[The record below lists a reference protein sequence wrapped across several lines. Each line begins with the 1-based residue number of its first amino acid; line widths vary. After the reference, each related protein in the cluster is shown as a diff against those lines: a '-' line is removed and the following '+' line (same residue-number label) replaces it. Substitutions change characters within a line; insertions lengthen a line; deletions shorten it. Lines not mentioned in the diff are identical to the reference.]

1 MADENKNTNGTII
14 KTEFADYSQYTPGN
28 IDPEKDLPNLESG
41 ESLSKSLGKTKRWI
55 EIFQEGGGGGGGE
68 ATIMTPGE
76 GINIRGMGTYSSP
89 KIITNTGVF
98 SVETPTAADE
108 TTVGDK
114 DGFIKIIKKVVSL
127 QGVVSDEATFVK
139 PKGLNTAALR
149 DVITIIPYQT
159 PSQAEGD
166 KLVTLLAVYNALLN
180 KVNTSASINNKQL
193 TADVVLDGA
202 DITLAGYTKAIAE
215 AGILETDTI
224 NTAFGKVQKALD
236 LRLKY
241 ANIDTAMPVNPTDT
255 KVPSTKLFRTELD
268 KKLTG
273 IRDSE
278 SLTDDN
284 SHFPTSSLVK
294 RLLDNLPQE
303 SDQNVQQV
311 NTVQNNN
318 LRVLLSNVAN
328 DSEEIAGVKK
338 SANLRFNPFT
348 GVLMAQK
355 FSGDGSTLI
364 NIINAINVIN
374 GTKQTELT
382 PLPGTSQIGL
392 VAGDNVTLVADQV
405 HGTIRINAAGG
416 GGGGGGGEDGR
427 GIVSIEKT
435 STSGLVDTYTILY
448 TDGTESTYEVTNGA
462 PGPQGPAGTDGAQG
476 PTGET
481 GPQGPKGDDGADG
494 RGIVSIT
501 KTGTLGLVDTYTI
514 TYTDGT
520 TSTYTI
526 TNGKDGS
533 GGGGGGGEDGRGIVS
548 ITKTDTEG
556 LVDTYTIL
564 YTDGTT
570 STFSVTNGAPGA
582 TGQQGPKG
590 EDGDEG
596 PQGPKGDT
604 GNGIKSITKTGT
616 SGLVDTYT
624 ITFTDNTT
632 TTFTITNGQDGQ
644 DGQDGEQGPEG
655 PQGPAGADGNDG
667 QDGADGR
674 GIVSITKTG
683 TLGLVDTYT
692 ILYTDETTSTFSVTN
707 GKDGEGGGGG
717 SGGDGRG
724 IVSITKTGTEGLVDT
739 YSILYT
745 DQTVSTFTVTNGANG
760 TNGTDGQDGQ
770 DGEDGVGITS
780 ITKTGTAG
788 LVDTYTITFSNG
800 TSSTFTV
807 TNGADGQD
815 GAAGT
820 NGTDGK
826 DGRGISKI
834 EKSGT
839 VGLVDTYTIT
849 YTDSTT
855 QTFNITNGADG
866 QQGPAGQDG
875 NDGANG
881 NDGKGIVSIQK
892 TSSSGLVDTYTIT
905 YTTGDPSTFEVTN
918 GADGA
923 NGNDGNDGDDG
934 NGISSITKTS
944 TAGLIDTYT
953 ITFTDGT
960 STTFTVTNGQN
971 GTNGTDGANGIGIT
985 NISKTSTSG
994 LEDTYTITY
1003 SDGNTDTFVV
1013 TNGADGQDGQTGQTG
1028 ATGNGISGIAKTATA
1043 GLVDT
1048 YTVTY
1053 TNGNTDTFTVTNG
1066 ADGQNGTNGTNGTD
1080 GDDGR
1085 GITSIEKTSTS
1096 DLVDT
1101 YTITYTDNTT
1111 STFTVTNG
1119 TGVLYSV
1126 FNGSGTGHS
1135 SGLVPD
1141 PGATAGATK
1150 YLREDGTWAVPTSG
1164 GGSDPVN
1171 RYYANKSYVTRQG
1184 NDWFQTVSINPGDS
1198 YVFDCGTYTW
1208 VQAQTYNSAGSQVSS
1223 YGHGPTDR
1231 SVSFTAGSTE
1241 VSARLGFYPG
1251 FNPGTFDEDFANI
1264 NWAQVTFTKT
1274 GETLNDAMTEALC
1287 KVDNVTT
1294 PVIPQLPA
1302 TTNITDILANAT
1314 SASPVTITLMGD
1326 SITYGY
1332 SADTGKSWAALLKA
1346 YIESVYSNVTVNN
1359 TGVSGWKSSDA
1370 VTNITTALPTGT
1382 TIAIA
1387 MFGTNNRQTQ
1397 EHMDALY
1404 NDYTTFYERAQSIG
1418 AKFIPMCCTAETL
1431 VNESISAKYVTD
1443 MSNVHRILSKW
1454 SKDHNLEMI
1463 DLYEGI
1469 LKYCNYDS
1477 DIFDTFFNQTETTTV
1492 SGVSY
1497 PFHIHPTNDGHYVM
1511 YRLIAEA
1518 LGINAPVEQYTAITG
1533 TGGGG
1538 APKYLHRIFLYRKG
1552 YYYLSFDLYT
1562 SSSDSFQG
1570 DTQTVHDALAAEFTA
1585 QNFTNFSWRSIPQ
1598 VTGWYRETSDG
1609 TAIPICAIY
1618 YANGH
1623 FVGVREGVSLTTFVD
1638 STINLS
1644 NMEVWDAAPKGTIF
1658 DNNIQAIG
1666 GGSGGSS
1673 IEVSS
1678 EAFPCATGYANY
1690 STNSIVFKQGRVV
1703 TFAIILTVNTTTS
1716 GHALLGTISSEY
1728 RPPSTNVLPGAVTY
1742 EDATRTSMACTVNV
1756 NSDGT
1761 VRYYGDTLDTG
1772 RHISING
1779 SYLLPS

>member
-1 MADENKNTNGTII
+1 MADENKNTNGTVI
-14 KTEFADYSQYTPGN
+14 KTEFTDYSQYTPGN
-28 IDPEKDLPNLESG
+28 IDPTKDLPNLESG

-68 ATIMTPGE
+68 ATIMTAGE

-98 SVETPTAADE
+98 SVETPTDADE

-114 DGFIKIIKKVVSL
+114 DGFVKIIKKVVSL
-127 QGVVSDEATFVK
+127 QGVVSDEVTFAK

-149 DVITIIPYQT
+149 DVTTIIPYQK
-159 PSQAEGD
+159 PSQEDGD
-166 KLVTLLAVYNALLN
+166 KLVTLLSVYNALLS

-202 DITLAGYTKAIAE
+202 DISLAGYTKAIAE

-241 ANIDTAMPVNPTDT
+241 ANIDTTMPVNPTDT

-273 IRDSE
+273 IKDSE

-284 SHFPTSSLVK
+284 NHYPTSGLVK
-294 RLLDNLPQE
+294 QLLDNLPQE

-374 GTKQTELT
+374 GSRQTELT

-462 PGPQGPAGTDGAQG
+462 PGPTGPQGPKGADGDEGPQG
-476 PTGET
+476 PT
-481 GPQGPKGDDGADG
+481 GPQGPKGDDGENG

-501 KTGTLGLVDTYTI
+501 KTGTVGLVDTYTI

-520 TSTYTI
+520 TSTYTV

-533 GGGGGGGEDGRGIVS
+533 GGGGGGGEDGRGIES
-548 ITKTDTEG
+548 ITKTGTEG

-570 STFSVTNGAPGA
+570 STFSITNGAPGT
-582 TGQQGPKG
+582 TGP
-590 EDGDEG
+590 E
-596 PQGPKGDT
+596 GPKGDT
-604 GNGIKSITKTGT
+604 GNGIKSVTKTST

-632 TTFTITNGQDGQ
+632 TEFTVTNGANGTDGQQGPKGEDGQ
-644 DGQDGEQGPEG
+644 DGAEG
-655 PQGPAGADGNDG
+655 PQGPAGQDGQNG
-667 QDGADGR
+667 QDGQDGR

-717 SGGDGRG
+717 GGGDGRG

-760 TNGTDGQDGQ
+760 TNGQDGQDGQ
-770 DGEDGVGITS
+770 DGEDGVGITG

-788 LVDTYTITFSNG
+788 LVDTYTISFSNG

-807 TNGADGQD
+807 TNGANGQDGQD
-815 GAAGT
+815 GAEGPQGPAGAD
-820 NGTDGK
+820 GKDGK
-826 DGRGISKI
+826 DGRGIVKI
-834 EKSGT
+834 ESVGT
-839 VGLVDTYTIT
+839 VGLIDNYTIT
-849 YTDSTT
+849 YTDGTTSTFT
-855 QTFNITNGADG
+855 VTNGKDGTDGATG
-866 QQGPAGQDG
+866 QQGPAG
-875 NDGANG
+875 
-881 NDGKGIVSIQK
+881 NDGKGIASIQK

-905 YTTGDPSTFEVTN
+905 YTVGDPTTFDVTN
-918 GADGA
+918 GADGT
-923 NGNDGNDGDDG
+923 NGDDG
-934 NGISSITKTS
+934 NGISSVTKTS

-953 ITFTDGT
+953 IAFTDGT

-971 GTNGTDGANGIGIT
+971 GTNGTNGANGIGIT
-985 NISKTSTSG
+985 NIEKTSTSG
-994 LEDTYTITY
+994 LEDTYTISY

-1013 TNGADGQDGQTGQTG
+1013 TNGANGQDGQTG

-1053 TNGNTDTFTVTNG
+1053 TNGDTDTFTVTNG

-1080 GDDGR
+1080 GR
-1085 GITSIEKTSTS
+1085 GIASIIKTGTAG
-1096 DLVDT
+1096 LVDT
-1101 YTITYTDNTT
+1101 YTITYTDSTT

-1119 TGVLYSV
+1119 ADGA
-1126 FNGSGTGHS
+1126 SGGIVQRY
-1135 SGLVPD
+1135 VPKYAHREWNDVYFEAKVD
-1141 PGATAGATK
+1141 PGCDYT
-1150 YLREDGTWAVPTSG
+1150 
-1164 GGSDPVN
+1164 
-1171 RYYANKSYVTRQG
+1171 
-1184 NDWFQTVSINPGDS
+1184 
-1198 YVFDCGTYTW
+1198 FDCGTYTW
-1208 VQAQTYNSAGSQVSS
+1208 VGVQLKDSTGADTRAEL
-1223 YGHGPTDR
+1223 GHN
-1231 SVSFTAGSTE
+1231 GSTTKVDFTTASNE
-1241 VSARLGFYPG
+1241 TQCVMRFYPG
-1251 FNPGTFDEDFANI
+1251 VDVEFDQID
-1264 NWAQVTFTKT
+1264 WTKISFIKV
-1274 GETLNDAMTEALC
+1274 GETAAECSGRNAADIERLDGSA
-1287 KVDNVTT
+1287 VT
-1294 PVIPQLPA
+1294 PPKQS
-1302 TTNITDILANAT
+1302 TNIIDILEGATQAN
-1314 SASPVTITLMGD
+1314 PVQITLMGD
-1326 SITYGY
+1326 SITNGY
-1332 SADTGKSWAALLKA
+1332 SADPGKSWAALLEA
-1346 YIESVYSNVTVNN
+1346 YIESKYQYVTVVN

-1370 VTNITTALPTGT
+1370 VSNIETALPSGT

-1397 EHMDALY
+1397 AHMDALY
-1404 NDYTTFYERAQSIG
+1404 NDYTTMYNRAQSMG

-1431 VNESISAKYVTD
+1431 VNESITAKYVATMD
-1443 MSNVHRILSKW
+1443 AVERIIAKW
-1454 SKDHNLEMI
+1454 AVDHNMEMI
-1463 DLYEGI
+1463 NLYEGL

-1477 DIFDTFFNQTETTTV
+1477 DAFDKLFNQTETTTV
-1492 SGVSY
+1492 DGVTY
-1497 PFHIHPTNDGHYVM
+1497 PFHIHPNNDGHYIM
-1511 YRLIAEA
+1511 YRLICEG
-1518 LGINAPVEQYTAITG
+1518 LGCNAPVAEFTAP
-1533 TGGGG
+1533 TGGGSG
-1538 APKYLHRIFLYRKG
+1538 GSPKYLHRVYLYRKG
-1552 YYYLSFDLYT
+1552 YYYIGFDLYT
-1562 SSSDSFQG
+1562 SSSTSFQG
-1570 DTQTVHDALAAEFTA
+1570 DTQTVFDALAAEFTA
-1585 QNFTNFSWRSIPQ
+1585 QNFTNFSWRSIPH

-1609 TAIPICAIY
+1609 TAITIGAIY
-1618 YANGH
+1618 YDGTD
-1623 FVGVREGVSLTTFVD
+1623 FVGIREGVSLTTFTD
-1638 STINLS
+1638 STIKLT
-1644 NMEVWDAAPKGTIF
+1644 NMKVFDAAPKSTIF
-1658 DNNIQAIG
+1658 DNNIQAIS
-1666 GGSGGSS
+1666 GGSGGAAE
-1673 IEVSS
+1673 EVTSAS
-1678 EAFPCATGYANY
+1678 FPCATGYANF
-1690 STNSIVFKQGRVV
+1690 STNSIVFKKGTVV
-1703 TFAIILTVNTTTS
+1703 TLSIILTVNTSTA
-1716 GHALLGTISSEY
+1716 GHALLGTIPEAY
-1728 RPPSTNVLPGAVTY
+1728 RPPSTNVLPGVVAY
-1742 EDATRTSMACTVNV
+1742 EDANRLPLGCTVNV

-1761 VRYYGDTLDTG
+1761 VRYYGDTLATG
-1772 RHISING
+1772 RHICING
-1779 SYLLPS
+1779 SYLVSS

>member
-1 MADENKNTNGTII
+1 M
-14 KTEFADYSQYTPGN
+14 
-28 IDPEKDLPNLESG
+28 
-41 ESLSKSLGKTKRWI
+41 GKTKRWI

-108 TTVGDK
+108 TTAGDK

-127 QGVVSDEATFVK
+127 QGVVSDEVTFAK

-159 PSQAEGD
+159 PSQADGD

-273 IRDSE
+273 IKDSE

-294 RLLDNLPQE
+294 QLLDNLPQE

-374 GTKQTELT
+374 GTRQTELT

-462 PGPQGPAGTDGAQG
+462 PGATGPQGPKGEDGDQGPQGPAGADGAQG
-476 PTGET
+476 PTGAT
-481 GPQGPKGDDGADG
+481 GPQGPKGNDGADG

-520 TSTYTI
+520 TSTYTV

-596 PQGPKGDT
+596 PQGPQGPTGETGPQGPEGPKGDT
-604 GNGIKSITKTGT
+604 GNGIKSIAKTGS

-632 TTFTITNGQDGQ
+632 TTFTITNGQDGTDGQNGQ
-644 DGQDGEQGPEG
+644 DGQDGAEGPEG
-655 PQGPAGADGNDG
+655 PQGPAGADGTDG
-667 QDGADGR
+667 QDGEDGR

-717 SGGDGRG
+717 GGGDGRG

-770 DGEDGVGITS
+770 DGEDGVGITG

-788 LVDTYTITFSNG
+788 LVDTYTISYTNG
-800 TSSTFTV
+800 TSATFTV
-807 TNGADGQD
+807 TNGADG
-815 GAAGT
+815 T
-820 NGTDGK
+820 
-826 DGRGISKI
+826 
-834 EKSGT
+834 
-839 VGLVDTYTIT
+839 
-849 YTDSTT
+849 
-855 QTFNITNGADG
+855 
-866 QQGPAGQDG
+866 
-875 NDGANG
+875 
-881 NDGKGIVSIQK
+881 
-892 TSSSGLVDTYTIT
+892 
-905 YTTGDPSTFEVTN
+905 
-918 GADGA
+918 
-923 NGNDGNDGDDG
+923 
-934 NGISSITKTS
+934 
-944 TAGLIDTYT
+944 
-953 ITFTDGT
+953 
-960 STTFTVTNGQN
+960 
-971 GTNGTDGANGIGIT
+971 
-985 NISKTSTSG
+985 
-994 LEDTYTITY
+994 
-1003 SDGNTDTFVV
+1003 
-1013 TNGADGQDGQTGQTG
+1013 
-1028 ATGNGISGIAKTATA
+1028 
-1043 GLVDT
+1043 
-1048 YTVTY
+1048 
-1053 TNGNTDTFTVTNG
+1053 
-1066 ADGQNGTNGTNGTD
+1066 NGTNGTNGED

-1085 GITSIEKTSTS
+1085 GITSIAKTSTAG
-1096 DLVDT
+1096 LVDT

-1119 TGVLYSV
+1119 AD
-1126 FNGSGTGHS
+1126 GSS
-1135 SGLVPD
+1135 SDVV
-1141 PGATAGATK
+1141 
-1150 YLREDGTWAVPTSG
+1150 E
-1164 GGSDPVN
+1164 
-1171 RYYANKSYVTRQG
+1171 RYDKSYVHKEG
-1184 NDWFQTVSINPGDS
+1184 NDIYFEASLEPGAS
-1198 YVFDCGTYTW
+1198 YAFDCGAYTW
-1208 VQAQTYNSAGSQVSS
+1208 VGAQPKDSS
-1223 YGHGPTDR
+1223 GTNTRAEIGHTGATT
-1231 SVSFTAGSTE
+1231 SVTFTAASNETQVALRFFPGYDVATDDVDWSTI
-1241 VSARLGFYPG
+1241 S
-1251 FNPGTFDEDFANI
+1251 
-1264 NWAQVTFTKT
+1264 FTKT
-1274 GETLNDAMTEALC
+1274 GDTPGTAAGKNAAKLDHMSGA
-1287 KVDNVTT
+1287 VTPT
-1294 PVIPQLPA
+1294 TKE
-1302 TTNITDILANAT
+1302 TTNILSILN
-1314 SASPVTITLMGD
+1314 SASSTNPVQITLMGD
-1326 SITYGY
+1326 SITNGY
-1332 SADTGKSWAALLKA
+1332 SADPKAEKSWAALFEA
-1346 YIESVYSNVTVNN
+1346 YIEDRYPYVTVVN
-1359 TGVSGWKSSDA
+1359 TGVSGWKSADCVA
-1370 VTNITTALPTGT
+1370 NLETAMPSST

-1387 MFGTNNRQTQ
+1387 MFGTNDRQSA
-1397 EHMDALY
+1397 EHMGSLY
-1404 NDYTTFYERAQSIG
+1404 NNYTTMYERAQSLG

-1431 VNESISAKYVTD
+1431 VNESISAKYVARMD
-1443 MSNVHRILSKW
+1443 DVQRIINRW
-1454 SKDHNLEMI
+1454 AVDHNMEMI
-1463 DLYEGI
+1463 NLYEGM

-1477 DIFDTFFNQTETTTV
+1477 DAFDLLFNQTETTSVDGTT
-1492 SGVSY
+1492 Y
-1497 PFHIHPTNDGHYVM
+1497 PFHIHPTNDGHYIM
-1511 YRLIAEA
+1511 YRLICEA
-1518 LGINAPVEQYTAITG
+1518 LGCNAPVTQFSAPVG
-1533 TGGGG
+1533 TGGG
-1538 APKYLHRIFLYRKG
+1538 APKYLHRIYLYRKG
-1552 YYYLSFDLYT
+1552 FYYLAFDLFT
-1562 SSSDSFQG
+1562 SSSTSFQG
-1570 DTQTVHDALAAEFTA
+1570 DSQDVFNSLAAEFTN
-1585 QNFTNFSWRSIPQ
+1585 QNFTSFSWRSIPL
-1598 VTGWYRETSDG
+1598 VTGFYRETSDG
-1609 TAIPICAIY
+1609 AAISITAIY
-1618 YANGH
+1618 YDTNAGH
-1623 FVGVREGVSLTTFVD
+1623 FIGVREGVSTTTFTD
-1638 STINLS
+1638 STISLT
-1644 NMEVWDAAPKGTIF
+1644 NMEEYSTSPKSSIF
-1658 DNNIQAIG
+1658 DNNIQTIG
-1666 GGSGGSS
+1666 GGSGGSEPETVEKES
-1673 IEVSS
+1673 
-1678 EAFPCATGYANY
+1678 FPCATGFTNF
-1690 STNSIVFKQGRVV
+1690 SNNSIVFKKGTVG
-1703 TFAIILTVNTTTS
+1703 TLSIILTIGSNGVSPNTT
-1716 GHALLGTISSEY
+1716 LGTVSSQF
-1728 RPPSTNVLPGAVTY
+1728 RPPSTIVLPGMLAWESNADNV
-1742 EDATRTSMACTVNV
+1742 ACGVNL
-1756 NSDGT
+1756 NANGT
-1761 VRYYGDTLDTG
+1761 VVYYGPSAAAG
-1772 RHISING
+1772 RHICING
-1779 SYLLPS
+1779 SYLISS